1 MGPVILQ
8 DIGTEDAVRKAVANS
23 AAATVANSAAA
34 KSTFPKLSRPPHLQG
49 EALSAWKR
57 YIEPLNLD
65 ASREPCALVLVEFW
79 SQFRADPKSFRSSK
93 HSQMRAY
100 WSVLMDIRVVKEAKP
115 DEHFAND

>member
-8 DIGTEDAVRKAVANS
+8 DIGTEDAVRKA
-23 AAATVANSAAA
+23 VANSAAA

-100 WSVLMDIRVVKEAKP
+100 WSVLMDSRVVKEAKP